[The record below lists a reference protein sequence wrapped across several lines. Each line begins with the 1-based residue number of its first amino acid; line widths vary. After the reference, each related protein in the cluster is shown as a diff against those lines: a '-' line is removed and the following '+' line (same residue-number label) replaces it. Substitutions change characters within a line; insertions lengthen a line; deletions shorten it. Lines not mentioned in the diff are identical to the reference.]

1 MRPAAMNL
9 HTPVAI
15 GLLCLQCGHYDC
27 GGVGASTK
35 NVDHVAPLENWL
47 RNIRDVYR
55 LHQKELDSIDDPEK
69 RHRRLV
75 ELNVIEQCV
84 NLYKTGSVQRRYMDK
99 TLPYSSPRIHA
110 CVFDPKDG
118 ILRPLDV
125 DFNKVRLIL
134 LPLKRIITRL

>member
-55 LHQKELDSIDDPEK
+55 LHQKELDSIDDPEQ

-84 NLYKTGSVQRRYMDK
+84 NLYKTGSVQRRFMDK
-99 TLPYSSPRIHA
+99 TLPYNSPRIHA

-125 DFNKVRLIL
+125 DLRKVKQVL
-134 LPLKRIITRL
+134 LSSEEKFL